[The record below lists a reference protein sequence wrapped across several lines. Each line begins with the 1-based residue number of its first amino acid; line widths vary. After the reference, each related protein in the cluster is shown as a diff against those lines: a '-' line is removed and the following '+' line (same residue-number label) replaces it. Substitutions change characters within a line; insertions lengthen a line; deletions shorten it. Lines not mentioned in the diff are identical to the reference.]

1 MESEGWIKLHRQFLN
16 WEWFDSL
23 EMVKLFIFLLLEAN
37 HEDRKWHGQTI
48 QRGQILT
55 SLEKLSEE
63 TRLTERKVRT
73 CLSRMEQTGEIVKKT
88 TQRYTLLTISNYDRY
103 QVKEEPV
110 RQTSDTLPT
119 HERQTNDEQTTT
131 NKNDKNVRMKEDIIS
146 SIELCPTEP
155 SDDTPAQADN
165 DEEIL
170 TNRHCQNIVDFWN
183 KTVTETNS
191 TLPQVL
197 TLSDKRK
204 KKMRI
209 RWKEFSK
216 VGDPVEVC
224 RQVFTKACTSKF
236 CQGDNKSGWS
246 ADFDWIFT
254 NGENWVK
261 VYEGNYDNKPAVAGQ
276 VRGGPVQAQQ
286 KTRVEKAIETYNE
299 VEQWIHERFSDTAGN
314 STPDFQSQQ

>member
-37 HEDRKWHGQTI
+37 HEDGKWHGQTI
-48 QRGQILT
+48 RRGQILT
-55 SLEKLSEE
+55 SFKKLSEE
-63 TRLTERKVRT
+63 TSITERKVRT
-73 CLSRMEQTGEIVKKT
+73 CLSRMEQTGEIIKKT

-103 QVKEEPV
+103 QVNEESV
-110 RQTSDTLPT
+110 RQTSDT
-119 HERQTNDEQTTT
+119 QTTSKRHANDTQTTT
-131 NKNDKNVRMKEDIIS
+131 NKNDKNERMEEDIIS
-146 SIELCPTEP
+146 SNELCPTEA
-155 SDDTPAQADN
+155 SDAPEKT
-165 DEEIL
+165 DESEKIL
-170 TNRHCQNIVDFWN
+170 PDRHCQNVVDFWN
-183 KTVTETNS
+183 RTVAETQS

-236 CQGDNKSGWS
+236 CQGDNKTGWS

-261 VYEGNYDNKPAVAGQ
+261 VYEGNYDNKPSVVGQ
-276 VRGGPVQAQQ
+276 NKGGQAQGQ
-286 KTRVEKAIETYNE
+286 QQGRVEKALNTFNE
-299 VEQWIHERFSDTAGN
+299 VEQWIHGRFDDTAGN
-314 STPDFQSQQ
+314 GTPDFQGQQ